1 VEFENWLEN
10 RSPVTGAAFTFYG
23 FFLLA
28 NTSNTRKYGS
38 TGLGLTLVKWFVE
51 MHNGSIHVESKEG
64 AGSTFTFTIEDQGVC
79 GQMKQYMGEVDEESA
94 GC

>member
-1 VEFENWLEN
+1 MHLI
-10 RSPVTGAAFTFYG
+10 FYG